1 MENNYEIR
9 VCSNTSCGLRYPL
22 ITGHPFGERCPLCLG
37 DTESVITRRF
47 APESAANPTQH
58 FIEIHLLLDNVRSA
72 FNVGSIFRT
81 ADCFGVRKIHLCGI
95 TPTPDN
101 ASVKKTAL
109 GAVDFIPWTYS
120 RNAVYTAADILKST
134 PHLWALEQDDRAARL
149 EPITSKYENPIVLIL
164 GNEVTGVDPD
174 LLDLSEKIVQIPMLG
189 KKHSL
194 NVEAALGAA
203 LAVFRT

>member
-9 VCSNTSCGLRYPL
+9 VCTNPFCGLRYPL
-22 ITGHPFGERCPLCLG
+22 VTGHPFGERCPLCLG
-37 DTESVITRRF
+37 DTQSVISRTL
-47 APESAANPTQH
+47 ASESAVNPSRPT
-58 FIEIHLLLDNVRSA
+58 IEIHLLLDNIRSA
-72 FNVGSIFRT
+72 WNVGSIFRT
-81 ADCFGVRKIHLCGI
+81 ADCFGVSKIHLCGI
-95 TPTPDN
+95 TPTPEN

-109 GAVDFIPWTYS
+109 GAVDFISWTYS
-120 RNAVYTAADILKST
+120 RNAVSTAANILKNT
-134 PHLWALEQDDRAARL
+134 KHLWALEQDDRAVRL
-149 EPITSKYENPIVLIL
+149 APISSEFDSPIVLIL

-203 LAVFRT
+203 LAVFRI